1 MYTVSIVCLH
11 VVRLRVPPDGIFKHA
26 EMTVQAFPRIK
37 HQERRIAM
45 TATNQKPIIIT
56 VSQTGNADH
65 RTVAEALHA
74 LEEADRA
81 GVSISPAL
89 IRIGRGTYRERI
101 TIRRPF
107 LTLEGEDAADTV
119 LTFGLYARM
128 PSEDIGKL
136 GTFRSYSCLID
147 THDFTAR
154 NLTFANSSGKGSDV
168 GQALAVYADG
178 DRLVFD
184 RCRFL
189 GGQDTLFTA
198 PLPPKEIEPNG
209 FIGPKQHEPRQ
220 NGRHYYKNCYIEGDI
235 DFIFGGA
242 TAYFESCELHSKDNG
257 QEINS
262 FVTAAS
268 TPKDQA
274 YGYVMQDCRFTGSC
288 PPASA
293 YLGRPWREYA
303 KTVLLNCYIGEHI
316 REEGWHDWNKP
327 QARETVLYAEY
338 NSFGPS
344 SDYGKRPGWVKELT
358 AAEAQH
364 YKKSKVLGGDDRWD
378 P

>member
-1 MYTVSIVCLH
+1 MYTVSIVYPHIAC
-11 VVRLRVPPDGIFKHA
+11 IFN
-26 EMTVQAFPRIK
+26 TITC
-37 HQERRIAM
+37 ERRIPM
-45 TATNQKPIIIT
+45 TATNQYPIIIT
-56 VSQTGNADH
+56 VSQSNEADY
-65 RTVAEALHA
+65 RTVDEALKA
-74 LEEADRA
+74 LERIDHTHADA
-81 GVSISPAL
+81 VPAL
-89 IRIGRGTYRERI
+89 IRIGRGTYQERL
-101 TIRRPF
+101 TIRRPY

-119 LTFGLYARM
+119 LTYGLYARM

-154 NLTFANSSGKGSDV
+154 NITFANSSGKGTDV
-168 GQALAVYADG
+168 GQALALYADG

-198 PLPPKEIEPNG
+198 PLPPAEIEPNG
-209 FIGPKQHEPRQ
+209 FIGPKQHEPRL
-220 NGRHYYKNCYIEGDI
+220 NGRHYYKSCYIEGDI

-242 TAYFESCELHSKDNG
+242 TAYFETCELYSKDTGN
-257 QEINS
+257 EINS

-268 TPKDQA
+268 TPQGQE
-274 YGYVMQDCRFTGSC
+274 YGYVMKNCLFTGNC
-288 PPASA
+288 PPGTA

-303 KTVLLNCYIGEHI
+303 KTILLDCYIGEHI

-327 QARETVLYAEY
+327 QARKTVLYAEY
-338 NSFGPS
+338 GSYGPS
-344 SDYGKRPGWVKELT
+344 SDINKRPGWVKALT
-358 AAEAQH
+358 TAEAQH
-364 YKKSKVLGGDDRWD
+364 YSKSKVLGGNDRWQ